1 MDGKIISPVAV
12 IISDLMMGDEEDE
25 MDDMET
31 CLYEIYAL
39 AGWALCTLE
48 WSLGSFSLWK
58 NVHNLCKQYTKILVA
73 MSDG

>member
-1 MDGKIISPVAV
+1 MLVNGPTSFVRDRRTPKCAGHVTGELAIEGNRRINKKDGKIISPVAV

-39 AGWALCTLE
+39 AG
-48 WSLGSFSLWK
+48 
-58 NVHNLCKQYTKILVA
+58 
-73 MSDG
+73 